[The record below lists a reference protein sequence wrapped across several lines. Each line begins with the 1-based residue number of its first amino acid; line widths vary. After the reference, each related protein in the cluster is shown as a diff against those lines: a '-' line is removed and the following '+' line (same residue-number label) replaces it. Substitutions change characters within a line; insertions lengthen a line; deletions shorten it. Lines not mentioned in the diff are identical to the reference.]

1 VDNEVLQSIAH
12 NPIEI
17 DGKTIDPAK
26 EPELFLRS
34 RYLIYHSPYFRAMK
48 AVWLPMAFNY
58 SVFRIV

>member
-34 RYLIYHSPYFRAMK
+34 LYLIYHSPYFRAMK
-48 AVWLPMAFNY
+48 AV
-58 SVFRIV
+58 S

>member
-1 VDNEVLQSIAH
+1 MLQGIAH

-34 RYLIYHSPYFRAMK
+34 LYLTVSERPDVMDFSR
-48 AVWLPMAFNY
+48 
-58 SVFRIV
+58 

>member
-1 VDNEVLQSIAH
+1 VDNEALQGIAH

-34 RYLIYHSPYFRAMK
+34 LYLIYHSPYFRAMK
-48 AVWLPMAFNY
+48 AV
-58 SVFRIV
+58 S